1 MQSAGF
7 RPIRFKKRS
16 DTSPRLEQNVVKIE
30 VETDEALILFELLT
44 SDRLKNVIDAVETVV
59 LANTLAALERVLVEP
74 FREDY
79 TALVADARKSV
90 LSRYGSNPSSSKLI
104 RKNLKS
110 TYDVTSFTRAP
121 LARRDESENRL
132 VSSWDQS

>member
-1 MQSAGF
+1 MMRSAGF

-59 LANTLAALERVLVEP
+59 LANTLAALERELVEP

-90 LSRYGSNPSSSKLI
+90 LSRYG
-104 RKNLKS
+104 
-110 TYDVTSFTRAP
+110 
-121 LARRDESENRL
+121 E
-132 VSSWDQS
+132 

>member
-1 MQSAGF
+1 M
-7 RPIRFKKRS
+7 
-16 DTSPRLEQNVVKIE
+16 KIE

-59 LANTLAALERVLVEP
+59 LANTLAALERELVEP

-90 LSRYGSNPSSSKLI
+90 LSRYG
-104 RKNLKS
+104 
-110 TYDVTSFTRAP
+110 
-121 LARRDESENRL
+121 E
-132 VSSWDQS
+132 